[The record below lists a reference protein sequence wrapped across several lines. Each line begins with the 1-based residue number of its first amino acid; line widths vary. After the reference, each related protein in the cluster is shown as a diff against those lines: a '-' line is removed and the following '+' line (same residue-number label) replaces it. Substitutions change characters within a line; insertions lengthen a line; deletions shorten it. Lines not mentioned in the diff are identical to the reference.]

1 MDPGRMVP
9 EQASEAHVADLAVM
23 FAAAFRDDAMIRWP
37 MPDATPAMLAEFF
50 GVLLTPYA
58 RSGVLWK
65 IHGYDGAAAW
75 LPPAMAGRF
84 CEIEQSTR
92 AAINPL
98 TGGGGA
104 RYAAFWD
111 WLNAHLPDEP
121 GWFLDLVAVAPSAQG
136 RGLGRRLVAH
146 GLERAQADGYPAF
159 LETGTPA
166 SSVLSIPRLPDR
178 RPAASPGRRPCDLV
192 HANPAHR
199 AGPTGRIARSL
210 PGRHV
215 QADGLGAS
223 LGQRRRHHVRGAP
236 GRGQRL
242 GHFS

>member
-1 MDPGRMVP
+1 MSMDPGRMVP

-50 GVLLTPYA
+50 AVLLTPYA

-159 LETGTPA
+159 LETGTPGNVPFYQSLGFQIVGQQQA
-166 SSVLSIPRLPDR
+166 PD
-178 RPAASPGRRPCDLV
+178 G
-192 HANPAHR
+192 
-199 AGPTGRIARSL
+199 GPVIWFMQTPRIAPAL
-210 PGRHV
+210 P
-215 QADGLGAS
+215 AE
-223 LGQRRRHHVRGAP
+223 
-236 GRGQRL
+236 
-242 GHFS
+242 